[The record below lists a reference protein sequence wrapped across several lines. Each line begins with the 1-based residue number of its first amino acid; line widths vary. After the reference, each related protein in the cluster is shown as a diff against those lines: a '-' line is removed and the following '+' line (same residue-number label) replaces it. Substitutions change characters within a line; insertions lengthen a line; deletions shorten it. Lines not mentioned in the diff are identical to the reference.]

1 MMSDEIKELRST
13 MAELNNNVNP
23 TVDTLVQSIIQLTK
37 INNALFEYIEL
48 NEQRSWQLRNDT
60 DVLSNR
66 ADDMFDTIDT
76 HRGDIIR
83 MENNVCDLERE
94 LDEVRET
101 ASHAENEVSN
111 LESQLCSLESRID
124 Y

>member
-1 MMSDEIKELRST
+1 MSDEIKELRST
-13 MAELNNNVNP
+13 MSELNNKINP

-37 INNALFEYIEL
+37 INNTLFKYIEL

-60 DVLSNR
+60 NELSNR

-76 HRGDIIR
+76 FRGDIIR

-94 LDEVRET
+94 LGDVRET
-101 ASHAENEVSN
+101 TSHAENEVSS
-111 LESQLCSLESRID
+111 LESQICSLESRID
-124 Y
+124 C

>member
-1 MMSDEIKELRST
+1 MMSDEIRELRST
-13 MAELNNNVNP
+13 MSELNNKVNP

-60 DVLSNR
+60 NELSNR

-76 HRGDIIR
+76 FRGDIIR
-83 MENNVCDLERE
+83 MENNVCDL
-94 LDEVRET
+94 D
-101 ASHAENEVSN
+101 
-111 LESQLCSLESRID
+111 RID
-124 Y
+124 C